1 MKYGARD
8 ENYDENN
15 ITAENKN
22 DDSVLY
28 LERDICSFFVL
39 FSLFVGAFPFFF
51 VLFLLFYCFRPAQGS
66 VRRSGGEGQ
75 KNNQHAQHRCSV

>member
-22 DDSVLY
+22 D
-28 LERDICSFFVL
+28 ECSYTLKEIYVAFFC
-39 FSLFVGAFPFFF
+39 AFPP
-51 VLFLLFYCFRPAQGS
+51 FLLL
-66 VRRSGGEGQ
+66 
-75 KNNQHAQHRCSV
+75 

>member
-22 DDSVLY
+22 D
-28 LERDICSFFVL
+28 ECSYTL
-39 FSLFVGAFPFFF
+39 KEIYAAFF
-51 VLFLLFYCFRPAQGS
+51 VLFLLFYCFSPAQGS